1 MISGSFR
8 IFSKTL
14 VTKNNVSR
22 LGRAVH
28 IIQNEIFEIHWEIIF
43 EICEIPAVSLI
54 ITRII
59 NFGRKEI
66 FTILE

>member
-22 LGRAVH
+22 LSRAVR